1 MELANKNISNE
12 LPKLNGRLI
21 ALMAAASGI
30 AVANIYYIQ
39 PLLDKIADYYQ
50 ITQASAGLLAT
61 LTQTG
66 YALGLFLILP
76 LADLVERKKLILTML
91 FLSTLSL
98 LVMYISSNFI
108 LTAVACLAIGTTS
121 VIPQLLLP
129 LCAKLSN
136 ETERGKN
143 IGHIMSG
150 LLIGV
155 LLSRVISGMIGRYF
169 DWRIMYIIAVFF
181 MISLFIV
188 LKVML
193 PICETNANANMNYI
207 SSLKSMTALPKKF
220 PVIKEAAINGAMI
233 LAAFSALWTTLTFQL
248 QSSAFNFDTN
258 IVGMFG
264 LLGVTGAMLAPLA
277 GKLSDK
283 KGAKFTV
290 GVNIAI
296 IFVSYLCFIAFGFQI
311 WGLVLGVILLD
322 MGVNSCNVANQTR
335 IQRLSEEARNRITSF
350 YMVSL
355 FLGGA
360 VGSYLGALMYNNFGW
375 YGFCTIGIITQII
388 AAFVHVMTKR
398 KS

>member
-1 MELANKNISNE
+1 MEVENKNMSSE
-12 LPKLNGRLI
+12 LPQLNRRLI

-39 PLLDKIADYYQ
+39 PLLDKIADYYH

-76 LADLVERKKLILTML
+76 LADLMERKKLILTMI
-91 FLSTLSL
+91 FLSVISL
-98 LVMYISSNFI
+98 FIMYISNNFI
-108 LTAVACLAIGTTS
+108 ITAISCLAIGITS

-136 ETERGKN
+136 DTERGKN

-155 LLSRVISGMIGRYF
+155 LLSRVISGMIGKYF
-169 DWRIMYIIAVFF
+169 DWRTMYLIAVFF
-181 MISLFIV
+181 MIVLFFV
-188 LKVML
+188 LKSML
-193 PICETNANANMNYI
+193 PICEANMNINMTYI
-207 SSLKSMTALPKKF
+207 SSLKSMAALPHKF

-233 LAAFSALWTTLTFQL
+233 LGAFSALWTTLTFHL

-264 LLGVTGAMLAPLA
+264 LLGVSGAMLAPLA
-277 GKLSDK
+277 GKISDN

-290 GVNIAI
+290 GINIGI
-296 IFVSYLCFIAFGFQI
+296 IFVSYLCFIAFGFQV
-311 WGLVLGVILLD
+311 WGLILGVILLD

-335 IQRLSEEARNRITSF
+335 IQSLSEEARNRITSV

-355 FLGGA
+355 FSGGA

-375 YGFCTIGIITQII
+375 YGFCAIGIITQII
-388 AAFVHVMTKR
+388 AACVHLLTK
-398 KS
+398 KNN

>member
-277 GKLSDK
+277 GKVSDK

-296 IFVSYLCFIAFGFQI
+296 IFLSYLCFIAFGFQI
-311 WGLVLGVILLD
+311 WGLILGVILLD

-388 AAFVHVMTKR
+388 AAFVHVMTKK